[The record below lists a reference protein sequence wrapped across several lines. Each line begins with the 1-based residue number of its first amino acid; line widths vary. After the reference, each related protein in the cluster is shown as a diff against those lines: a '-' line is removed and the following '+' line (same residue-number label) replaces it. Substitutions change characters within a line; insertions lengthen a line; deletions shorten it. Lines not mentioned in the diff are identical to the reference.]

1 MTNKIISYAI
11 PCYNSASYMDHCIQ
25 SILDSAEDYLDD
37 IEIII
42 VDDGSVKDD
51 TAAKADRW
59 AERFPH
65 SIKAIH
71 QENGGHGQ
79 AVNTG
84 LMHATGVYFK
94 VVDSDDWVDFEA
106 GREMHENLSRF
117 VLMDEP
123 VDMVVCNYVY
133 ERVSEGTSQS
143 MDYVGIFP
151 ERQIIGWS
159 DVKRF
164 GVSEYLLMHSVFY
177 RTQLI
182 KDIELKLPAHT
193 FYVDNIFVYAPLPA
207 VETIYYLNIDLYR
220 YFIGRDDQ
228 SVNEN
233 VMIGRIDQ
241 QLRVTR
247 IMIDSHDLTPG
258 LINERLRK
266 YMVNYLCMMMTICS
280 VFLLLSE
287 LPDKIEQRAEIWD
300 YLKQRNPSAYKDI
313 RKTFLGMGSCLPGI
327 VGRKGTIIGY
337 HVAQRLFNF
346 N

>member
-1 MTNKIISYAI
+1 MNKKIISYAI
-11 PCYNSASYMDHCIQ
+11 PCYNSAAYMDHCIQ
-25 SILDSAEDYLDD
+25 SILDSAKDYLDD

-42 VDDGSVKDD
+42 VDDGSIKDN
-51 TAAKADRW
+51 TAAIADEW
-59 AERFPH
+59 AERIPH
-65 SIKAIH
+65 ILKVVH

-84 LMHATGVYFK
+84 LMHATGIYFK
-94 VVDSDDWVDFEA
+94 VVDSDDWVDYKA
-106 GREMHENLSRF
+106 GQEMLETLSRF
-117 VLMDEP
+117 VQMEDP

-133 ERVSEGTSQS
+133 ERVSEGTSQT
-143 MDYVGIFP
+143 MNYAGIFP
-151 ERQIIGWS
+151 ERQITKWA
-159 DVKRF
+159 DVGRF

-177 RTQLI
+177 RTQLL
-182 KDIELKLPAHT
+182 KDIRLVLPAHT

-207 VETIYYLNIDLYR
+207 VKTIYYLNVDLYR
-220 YFIGRDDQ
+220 YFIGREDQ
-228 SVNEN
+228 SVNES

-247 IMIDSHDLTPG
+247 IMIDAHDLTPG
-258 LINERLRK
+258 LIDERLRK

-287 LPDKIEQRAEIWD
+287 LPDKIEQRAQIWE
-300 YLKQRNPSAYKDI
+300 YLKEHNPSAYKDI
-313 RKTFLGMGSCLPGI
+313 RKTFLGRGCRLPGI

-337 HVAQRLFNF
+337 HMAQKLFNF